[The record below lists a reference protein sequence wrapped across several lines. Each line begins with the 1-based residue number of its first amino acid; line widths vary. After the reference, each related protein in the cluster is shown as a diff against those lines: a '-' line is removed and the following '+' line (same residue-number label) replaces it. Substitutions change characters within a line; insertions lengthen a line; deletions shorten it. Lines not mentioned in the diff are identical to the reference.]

1 MKFNKWTLIILII
14 LIAII
19 YVSIPRNQMS
29 GPKTNE
35 DSLATVESRKLKDDT
50 FRDSDESPIKD
61 KKMFKGLAY
70 YAFNQK
76 WIILFEVQ
84 RSEKIE
90 KIKINMT
97 DGSQEDML
105 KFGTITASINGTEVK
120 LELFQHA
127 DGNLFLPFKDKTAPT
142 ETYGG
147 GRYVDLSLNKLMD
160 KTILVD
166 FNQAYFPYCAYN
178 STFTCPVPPKG
189 NDIPTRISAGERNF

>member
-19 YVSIPRNQMS
+19 YVSIPKNQMS

-35 DSLATVESRKLKDDT
+35 DSLANVESRKLKDET

-76 WIILFEVQ
+76 WIISFEVQ

-105 KFGTITASINGTEVK
+105 KFGTITAKINGAEVK
-120 LELFQHA
+120 LELFTME
-127 DGNLFLPFKDKTAPT
+127 GKCVWTVV
-142 ETYGG
+142 
-147 GRYVDLSLNKLMD
+147 RSLQNEV
-160 KTILVD
+160 IVPV
-166 FNQAYFPYCAYN
+166 QAYPSGMYQL
-178 STFTCPVPPKG
+178 
-189 NDIPTRISAGERNF
+189 RISASKGSQRFSFVKE